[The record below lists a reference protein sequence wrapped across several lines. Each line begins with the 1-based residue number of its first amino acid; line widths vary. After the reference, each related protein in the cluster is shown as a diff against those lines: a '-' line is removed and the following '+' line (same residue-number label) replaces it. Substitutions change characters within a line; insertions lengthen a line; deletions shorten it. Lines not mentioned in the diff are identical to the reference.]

1 MTVADNA
8 MLMAG
13 LAKVSMLTCETCET
27 KMVNILPPKHQHV
40 RTVSLMMVST
50 LSRLLTTPAA
60 KQQNSPL
67 ISD

>member
-1 MTVADNA
+1 MTVGDKVLA

-13 LAKVSMLTCETCET
+13 LAKVSMLTRET
-27 KMVNILPPKHQHV
+27 KMVNILPVKHRHV
-40 RTVSLMMVST
+40 RTVSLMMVHT
-50 LSRLLTTPAA
+50 LLQLLTTPAA